1 MSTQLIN
8 YITSNAIV
16 DKYQSAYLP
25 HRSTETA
32 LTLIINDILISLDNK
47 APCYL
52 VLLDLSSAFDT
63 LDHNILSIKLNEIGI
78 YGQVHSWFMSF
89 VSSRTSS
96 VKINSSLSPPYVN
109 MHGVPQGSVLGP
121 ILFIIYILPIKSIFL
136 KYPNIHYHLYA
147 DDLQIYTSFPSSSDS
162 DMIQMSMFNC
172 ITDLTEWFSHNS
184 LSLNMTKTDTI
195 IFSRPSSPLSITHPF
210 LLSLPTSESIT
221 TLGFTLTSHLDY
233 SPHINNMIRTATY
246 FLYNIR
252 KSRNKLTFAMTKCL
266 IHSLV
271 FSRHIYCCSLLC
283 NLPVNLMYKL
293 ERIQRRAIRVLYKLN
308 FASIVS
314 ISDLMRSLG
323 WLKFR
328 YICIN
333 RLLCITHKA
342 IHRGFPEYIAQS
354 ITIQSSNRSSRKCHI
369 MKLVQQSTSLA
380 FSESAFSVIAPKSW
394 NSLPYDIRC
403 VSSISLFKRKL
414 YVHFKS
420 L

>member
-1 MSTQLIN
+1 MSSQLIN

-63 LDHNILSIKLNEIGI
+63 LDHNILSIRLNEIGI

-89 VSSRTSS
+89 VLSRTYS

-109 MHGVPQGSVLGP
+109 IHGVPQGSVLGP

-136 KYPNIHYHLYA
+136 KYPNIYYHLYA

-195 IFSRPSSPLSITHPF
+195 IFSIPSFPLSITHPF

-221 TLGFTLTSHLDY
+221 TLDFTLTYHLEY

-271 FSRHIYCCSLLC
+271 FSRLIYCCSLLC

-314 ISDLMRSLG
+314 ISDLMR
-323 WLKFR
+323 
-328 YICIN
+328 
-333 RLLCITHKA
+333 
-342 IHRGFPEYIAQS
+342 
-354 ITIQSSNRSSRKCHI
+354 
-369 MKLVQQSTSLA
+369 
-380 FSESAFSVIAPKSW
+380 
-394 NSLPYDIRC
+394 
-403 VSSISLFKRKL
+403 
-414 YVHFKS
+414 
-420 L
+420 